1 MRNIRK
7 FIHCIISSLKPHQ
20 NFSLPSFLS
29 IYYSETFRSTVTSIV
44 SISFILVFR
53 SSFEAVRNVAT

>member
-20 NFSLPSFLS
+20 NFILVYQAFYLS
-29 IYYSETFRSTVTSIV
+29 ITLKLSDQQSQ
-44 SISFILVFR
+44 VFR
-53 SSFEAVRNVAT
+53 LVLS